1 MRRGDV
7 VQLGPP
13 MVKVAKIVDKDGTER
28 EEKSIRFVPK
38 KTRYRRVIESEK
50 PILPVL
56 DQIIATS
63 PCGEE
68 TFLVTSFGK
77 AFTAGGFGNKMRE
90 WCDQA
95 GLRMCSAHGLR
106 KLGATVAAELQA
118 TEHQLM
124 AMFDWSTPQQAAVY
138 TREARRKL
146 LAHGAMPL
154 LTILGAGLNPPSKG
168 VH

>member
-1 MRRGDV
+1 MSAQDEERPHVAGEAHGGEADRVGRQRRHQPGALRAG
-7 VQLGPP
+7 QS
-13 MVKVAKIVDKDGTER
+13 DGRDQGAR
-28 EEKSIRFVPK
+28 E
-38 KTRYRRVIESEK
+38 
-50 PILPVL
+50 
-56 DQIIATS
+56 IADEV
-63 PCGEE
+63 GR
-68 TFLVTSFGK
+68 G
-77 AFTAGGFGNKMRE
+77 
-90 WCDQA
+90 DQA